1 MSDLKSER
9 KRLRGRNAAPP
20 LWSQVDQPTQS
31 TWFYHTINLISPA
44 NQAYFW
50 REGPMKASRFHLRF
64 TRLIFSWLWW
74 RISWI
79 SSFTRLTLVSL
90 QCIYKQYFPVKLHRK
105 HLLGRQ
111 CFRFHGER
119 SPILTDER
127 VEDSFVRRIC
137 SFVLWKCY
145 FFTLK
150 CWFFTLKSAIQE
162 RIKGE
167 NGHLSSGFR
176 HAFCIRERILL
187 YWFFIG
193 YTAGGGRLV
202 SWTVYGSSPFCTKW
216 HRARYKIIH
225 ALRLLRILGNSFKN
239 YWCPIKF

>member
-1 MSDLKSER
+1 MPDLKSER
-9 KRLRGRNAAPP
+9 KRLCGRNAAPP

-31 TWFYHTINLISPA
+31 TWFYHIINLILPA

-162 RIKGE
+162 RIKGGKRTPE
-167 NGHLSSGFR
+167 QR
-176 HAFCIRERILL
+176 VQTRILHKRKDFIVLVFHRL
-187 YWFFIG
+187 YSGWRTACFMDSLRFI
-193 YTAGGGRLV
+193 
-202 SWTVYGSSPFCTKW
+202 P
-216 HRARYKIIH
+216 
-225 ALRLLRILGNSFKN
+225 ILHKMTSCKV
-239 YWCPIKF
+239 